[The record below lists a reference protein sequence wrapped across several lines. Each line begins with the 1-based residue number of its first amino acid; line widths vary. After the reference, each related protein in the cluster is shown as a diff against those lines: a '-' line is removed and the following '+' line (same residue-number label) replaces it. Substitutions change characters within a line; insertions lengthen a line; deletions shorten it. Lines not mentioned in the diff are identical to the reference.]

1 MAELVAV
8 TGASGFTGKHIA
20 ERLLSAGKRVVS
32 LTGHPERPHA
42 EGITPMPFNFDK
54 PDELTKNLA
63 GVAALYNT
71 YWIRFA
77 HGDMTFDK
85 AVENSKT
92 LIRAAK
98 DAGVR
103 RIVHI
108 SIVNPSVDSPLQY
121 YRGKALVEQAIYES
135 GLSYGILRPA
145 VIFGDQGILI
155 NNIAWFLR
163 HMPVFVA
170 PGDGEYGLQPI
181 FVEDLADLAV
191 AQGSSDENTITD
203 AVGPEKYAFNDL
215 LTLIK
220 GVVGSRTLI
229 IHLDPRLAYPL
240 SKLLGYALKDVVLT
254 WDEVEGLLANLLV
267 SNQPPTGH
275 TLLSQWLEENADWIG
290 TRYMS
295 ELGKRRDNCLAL
307 AKQKGA
313 KAHI

>member
-1 MAELVAV
+1 MVGLVAV
-8 TGASGFTGKHIA
+8 TGAFGFTGSHIA
-20 ERLLSAGKRVVS
+20 QRLIAEGKQVLT
-32 LTGHPERPHA
+32 LTGHPEGKQA
-42 EGITPMPFNFDK
+42 EGITAARLSSPQAVPFNFDK
-54 PDELTKNLA
+54 PDELTKSLA
-63 GVAALYNT
+63 GVTVLYNT

-85 AVENSKT
+85 AIANSKT

-108 SIVNPSVDSPLQY
+108 SIANPSPDSPLPY
-121 YRGKALVEQAIYES
+121 YRGKAIVEEAIRDS
-135 GLSYGILRPA
+135 GMSYAILRPA

-163 HMPVFVA
+163 HMPVFIA
-170 PGDGEYGLQPI
+170 PGSGEYCLQPI
-181 FVEDLADLAV
+181 FVEDLAEIAV
-191 AQGSSDENTITD
+191 TQGSKDENVIMD
-203 AVGPEKYAFNDL
+203 AVGPEKFAFNDL
-215 LTLIK
+215 LDLIK
-220 GVVGSRTLI
+220 GTVGSRTLI

-267 SNQPPTGH
+267 SNQEPTAH
-275 TLLSQWLEENADWIG
+275 TLLSKWLEENAHWIG

-295 ELGKRRDNCLAL
+295 EI
-307 AKQKGA
+307 AKHYRA
-313 KAHI
+313 